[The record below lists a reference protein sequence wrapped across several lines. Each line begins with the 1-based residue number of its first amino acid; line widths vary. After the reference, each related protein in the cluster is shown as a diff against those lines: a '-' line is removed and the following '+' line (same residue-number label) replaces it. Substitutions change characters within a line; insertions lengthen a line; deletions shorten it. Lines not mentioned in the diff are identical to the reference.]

1 MKRHIF
7 PRALLA
13 LAFSSALLLA
23 SCSTTQTRISERP
36 EVFNSLSPTDQALVQ
51 QGRIREGMRQD
62 AVYIAWGAPNQRGP
76 GRFRGRAT
84 ETWIY
89 FSTTAADYYPP
100 PFAYGYG
107 YGIRGGFGLRG
118 RYGRLGYGRGL
129 HRYAYYDPFY
139 DPWFYRR
146 MSVIAYP
153 ERAVSFQN
161 GRVISYVLL
170 PEPRVF

>member
-1 MKRHIF
+1 MKRQFFH
-7 PRALLA
+7 RALLA
-13 LAFSSALLLA
+13 LSVASGLLLA

-36 EVFNSLSPTDQALVQ
+36 EVFNALSPTDQALVQ
-51 QGRIREGMRQD
+51 QGRIREGMSQD

-89 FSTTAADYYPP
+89 FNTAAGDYYPP
-100 PFAYGYG
+100 PFAYGIGG
-107 YGIRGGFGLRG
+107 YGRLRGGFGPRG
-118 RYGRLGYGRGL
+118 RFGGY
-129 HRYAYYDPFY
+129 YSYYDPFH

-146 MSVIAYP
+146 TSVIAYP

-161 GRVISYVLL
+161 GRVISFLFL
-170 PEPRVF
+170 PEPRIF